1 MLNQK
6 QCRKSEVPE
15 PTPDKLGQIPLQSEN
30 AAPDVSVA
38 GSLNTNIFYVELC
51 FFSCVCFGLFENK
64 CFKYMNNE
72 RTRFFLGFCLSQRS
86 GLRHL

>member
-15 PTPDKLGQIPLQSEN
+15 PTPDKLGQLPLQSEN

-51 FFSCVCFGLFENK
+51 FFPASVLDCLKTNVLNTWITKEP
-64 CFKYMNNE
+64 
-72 RTRFFLGFCLSQRS
+72 GFS
-86 GLRHL
+86 